1 MSTSSSDTFGVKRA
15 AVATE
20 EGLTGMQNYT
30 ETQLDLIKEY
40 GRFFSKE
47 IVSIKEQRASVD
59 QRLTSMDEKFTGLDT
74 QFKVLSST
82 IDAIHHF
89 LQDQMAF
96 KADKSDVA
104 GVDARVNS
112 LGTRVEGVESQLK
125 ALHKSQ
131 TGFFTWMK
139 AKMTST
145 SN

>member
-1 MSTSSSDTFGVKRA
+1 MVD
-15 AVATE
+15 
-20 EGLTGMQNYT
+20 
-30 ETQLDLIKEY
+30 
-40 GRFFSKE
+40 FSKE
-47 IVSIKEQRASVD
+47 IVSIKEQLASVD
-59 QRLTSMDEKFTGLDT
+59 QRFTQRFTSMDEKFTDLDT

-82 IDAIHHF
+82 VNAIHHF

-112 LGTRVEGVESQLK
+112 LGTRVEGIENQLQ